1 MFTAYTEGIK
11 MIYKTFNIFLGN
23 NIKDREYKVGM
34 FNWVEDGEDELKD
47 L

>member
-1 MFTAYTEGIK
+1 MFTAYTE
-11 MIYKTFNIFLGN
+11 GN